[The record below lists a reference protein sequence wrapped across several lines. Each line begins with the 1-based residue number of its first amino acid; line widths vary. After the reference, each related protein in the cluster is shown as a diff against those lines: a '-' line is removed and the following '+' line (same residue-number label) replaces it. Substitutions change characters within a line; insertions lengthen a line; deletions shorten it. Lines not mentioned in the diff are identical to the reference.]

1 MKKESDSMKE
11 RGEWIDKVSKQIQK
25 RTFDML
31 DKKVE
36 QNQWE
41 YWENQF
47 IPIQKNS
54 IEEIFQEVFVENE
67 QKELVDKFPNIF
79 DEIFTRVFKGLK
91 EELANYGY
99 KLGYTKRKESFGIG
113 AVTSELI
120 ELGEKNGWTQ
130 KIKNFFVKSEVKD
143 VSSSEDS
150 QESKELKLI
159 EEKDENE
166 NAEDAEEQEEE
177 YAEIEEEMEED

>member
-79 DEIFTRVFKGLK
+79 NEIFTRVFKGLK

-130 KIKNFFVKSEVKD
+130 KIKNFLKD
-143 VSSSEDS
+143 VSFSEDS
-150 QESKELKLI
+150 QESKELNLI
-159 EEKDENE
+159 GENYENE
-166 NAEDAEEQEEE
+166 NAEDAEEAEDE